1 VATTQPG
8 GTDLQTK
15 DFFASTLLSTCIALM
30 VALAILHFAPISEI
44 VFSHFQYVPTRDIK
58 ELDSYEQIVIE
69 RMIREKSLIT
79 VDTLWSLQVSFYQ
92 TMISVLIALN
102 AVIVGGAFVVIR
114 SSSKAE
120 VVRESKAHFEE
131 FSKAGEFTKIIEK
144 KAKKEIQKLNATYG
158 DMFDELYAHDKRITT
173 SEDAIIQV
181 SSRLAELDKSENCA
195 ADDGKITE

>member
-1 VATTQPG
+1 M
-8 GTDLQTK
+8 QTK
-15 DFFASTLLSTCIALM
+15 DFLASTLLSTCLALV

-44 VFSHFQYVPTRDIK
+44 VFSHLQYVPTRDIK
-58 ELDSYEQIVIE
+58 ELDSYEQIVVE

-120 VVRESKAHFEE
+120 VVKESKAHFEE
-131 FSKAGEFTKIIEK
+131 FSKAGELTKIIKK

-158 DMFDELYAHDKRITT
+158 DMFDELYAHDKRIAL

-181 SSRLAELDKSENCA
+181 SSRLAELDKSENCV
-195 ADDGKITE
+195 DNDGKITE